1 MGEKIII
8 SNKDPSQHV
17 WPLLT
22 NSHHAI
28 TVGLAFTFE
37 ATSSPFEVRLAV
49 LGAEDSSLVVADY

>member
-1 MGEKIII
+1 MSG
-8 SNKDPSQHV
+8 
-17 WPLLT
+17 LLT

-49 LGAEDSSLVVADY
+49 LGVDSSLVVADY